1 MVTIKDVAR
10 EAGVSIATVSRVYND
25 ALSVADATRAHV
37 QRVGT
42 RLGYVPHATAR
53 SLITRR
59 TSTIGVILPDLHGE
73 FFSEIIRGVDMS
85 ARARGYHILVSSS
98 HSSAEEVRA
107 ALQLMRGRV
116 DGLLVLTTEPHEAMQ
131 PLAGRLPVVR
141 IGAGANGS
149 GEDAI
154 MVANHAGALAMGRHL
169 LFLGHRRI
177 AVITGASENLDV
189 RERLEGFRAALREA
203 GIAPDPALELAGD
216 FTEESGY
223 AAGVRLAGMS
233 PRPTAVFALNDAMA
247 LGAMSALRSTGLVI
261 PRDIGV
267 AGFDDIPTAQYLEP
281 PLTTV
286 RVDISALGA
295 RAAERLFAVLQAPE
309 RLPSFR
315 SVVPTSLVI
324 RRSCGSRAD
333 VAPRPSEESS

>member
-25 ALSVADATRAHV
+25 ALSVADETRAHV

-98 HSSAEEVRA
+98 HASAAEVRA

-141 IGAGANGS
+141 IGAGANGKA
-149 GEDAI
+149 EDAI
-154 MVANHAGALAMGRHL
+154 MVANYEGALAMGRHL
-169 LFLGHRRI
+169 LLLGHRRI
-177 AVITGASENLDV
+177 AVITGAGENLDV
-189 RERLEGFRAALREA
+189 RERLDGFRAALREA
-203 GIAPDPALELAGD
+203 GVTPDSALELAGD

-223 AAGVRLAGMS
+223 AAGVRLAAMT

-247 LGAMSALRSTGLVI
+247 LGAMSALRAAGLEI
-261 PRDIGV
+261 PSDIGV
-267 AGFDDIPTAQYLEP
+267 TGFDDIPTAQYLEP

-286 RVDISALGA
+286 RVDISALGG
-295 RAAERLFAVLQAPE
+295 RAAERLFSVLQAPDH
-309 RLPSFR
+309 LPPFR
-315 SVVPTSLVI
+315 SVLPASLVI

-333 VAPRPSEESS
+333 VTTRPSEEPS

>member
-73 FFSEIIRGVDMS
+73 FFSEIIRGVDLS

-98 HSSAEEVRA
+98 HSSTEEVRA

-116 DGLLVLTTEPHEAMQ
+116 DGLLVLTTESHPAMK
-131 PLAGRLPVVR
+131 PLVGRLPVVR

-149 GEDAI
+149 GVDAI

-169 LFLGHRRI
+169 LLLGHRTI
-177 AVITGASENLDV
+177 AVITGGTENLDV
-189 RERLEGFRAALREA
+189 QERLEGFRSALREA

-223 AAGVRLAGMS
+223 AAGVRLAAMAV
-233 PRPTAVFALNDAMA
+233 RPTAVFALNDSMA
-247 LGAMSALRSTGLVI
+247 LGAMSALRSAGLEI
-261 PRDIGV
+261 PGDIAV

-295 RAAERLFAVLQAPE
+295 RAAERLFTLLQAPE
-309 RLPSFR
+309 RLSPFR
-315 SVVPTSLVI
+315 SVLPTSLVI

-333 VAPRPSEESS
+333 VTTRPSEEPS

>member
-25 ALSVADATRAHV
+25 ALSVADTTRAHV

-141 IGAGANGS
+141 IGAGANGKA
-149 GEDAI
+149 EDAI
-154 MVANHAGALAMGRHL
+154 MVANYEGALAMGRHL

-177 AVITGASENLDV
+177 AVITGAGDNLDV
-189 RERLEGFRAALREA
+189 RERLDGFRAALREA
-203 GIAPDPALELAGD
+203 GIAPDPALELTGD

-247 LGAMSALRSTGLVI
+247 LGAMSALRAAGLEI

-267 AGFDDIPTAQYLEP
+267 TGFDDIPTAQYLEP

-286 RVDISALGA
+286 RVEISTLGA
-295 RAAERLFAVLQAPE
+295 RAAERLFRVLQAPD
-309 RLPSFR
+309 RLPPFR
-315 SVVPTSLVI
+315 SVLPTSLVI
-324 RRSCGSRAD
+324 RRSCGSRPG
-333 VAPRPSEESS
+333 VVSRPSEESS

>member
-177 AVITGASENLDV
+177 AVITGASDNLDV
-189 RERLEGFRAALREA
+189 RERLEGFRAALHEA
-203 GIAPDPALELAGD
+203 GIAADPALELAGD

-247 LGAMSALRSTGLVI
+247 LGAMSALRSAGLLI
-261 PRDIGV
+261 PRDIAV

-286 RVDISALGA
+286 RVDINALGA
-295 RAAERLFAVLQAPE
+295 RAAERLFAVLQASE
-309 RLPSFR
+309 RLSPFS
-315 SVVPTSLVI
+315 SVLPTSLVI

-333 VAPRPSEESS
+333 VAPRPSEEPS

>member
-10 EAGVSIATVSRVYND
+10 EAGVSTATVSRVYNE
-25 ALSVADATRAHV
+25 AVSVADNTRVRV

-73 FFSEIIRGVDMS
+73 FFSEIIRGVDMT
-85 ARARGYHILVSSS
+85 ARARGYHLLVSSS
-98 HSSAEEVRA
+98 HSSTAEVQA

-116 DGLLVLTTEPHEAMQ
+116 DGLVVMATEQQTAGQ
-131 PLAGRLPVVR
+131 PMPGRLPAVR
-141 IGAGANGS
+141 IGAGLDGI

-154 MVANHAGALAMGRHL
+154 VVANHAGALAMGRHL
-169 LFLGHRRI
+169 LRLGHRRI
-177 AVITGASENLDV
+177 ALITGGDDNLDV
-189 RERLEGFRAALREA
+189 KERLDGFRSALRGA
-203 GIAPDPALELAGD
+203 GVAADPSLELTGD
-216 FTEESGY
+216 FSEASGY
-223 AAGVRLAGMS
+223 AAGVRIAAMH
-233 PRPTAVFALNDAMA
+233 PRPTAVFALNDSMA
-247 LGAMSALRSTGLVI
+247 IGAMSALRAAGLRI
-261 PRDIGV
+261 PEAIAV

-295 RAAERLFAVLQAPE
+295 RAAERLFTLLQSPEHLAPL
-309 RLPSFR
+309 RT
-315 SVVPTSLVI
+315 VVPTSLVI

-333 VAPRPSEESS
+333 AALSSPEVLS